1 MRTPIPMKLH
11 RPTHTLFAL
20 FTLTLL
26 SCSISLPST
35 TSKAEIRATAT
46 WFESLEWPDL
56 RGKPYVEIIF
66 GKRRIGSKVEEGPR
80 VRGFLLTEDNPS
92 FRVFSDGAIAQSNF
106 FSAGGWPFVVQ
117 RIPKSSP
124 DTDVDSKITNRVIEL
139 SDAVKEL
146 LAEPLSRARAG
157 EPHAVGGCRPS
168 AASRKR

>member
-1 MRTPIPMKLH
+1 
-11 RPTHTLFAL
+11 
-20 FTLTLL
+20 
-26 SCSISLPST
+26 
-35 TSKAEIRATAT
+35 
-46 WFESLEWPDL
+46 LEWPDL

-92 FRVFSDGAIAQSNF
+92 FGAFSDGTIAQSNF

-139 SDAVKEL
+139 SDAVKDALSNL
-146 LAEPLSRARAG
+146 LPAGTALLKDKVLVDRKILNRDVTLPDIPLCKG
-157 EPHAVGGCRPS
+157 
-168 AASRKR
+168 